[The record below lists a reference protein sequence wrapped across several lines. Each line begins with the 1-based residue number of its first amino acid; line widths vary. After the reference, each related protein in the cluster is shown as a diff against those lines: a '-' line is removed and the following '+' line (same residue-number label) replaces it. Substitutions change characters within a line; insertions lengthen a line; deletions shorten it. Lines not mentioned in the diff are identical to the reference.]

1 MKKLMEEMLKM
12 LTEMNSDASED
23 KQMAAI
29 EAFSI
34 QTMELTAKINW
45 NYFVLLQEQGFT
57 KEQAMQ
63 IIIAGQKNG

>member
-63 IIIAGQKNG
+63 IILAGQKNG